1 MGWCVSLNLDFGC
14 TLKPEIVQGQRRS
27 AFTADLVVIWWLS
40 LAATCC
46 RMRGSGKARHVGY
59 ESGILVFLG
68 IFPSCRLERMDNF
81 TTREILHRHI
91 PRRERNPKINTK
103 YHLYCIVISYF
114 NFNLLY
120 SSCFAQAVHWD
131 FHVSSSPTKAYS
143 KPESP
148 ACRTAGRLHESCK
161 MLRSM
166 LDGHSDFRW
175 FSFVYNTHPAIAI
188 GCSSFQSNLERA
200 VNTSIL
206 KTLRDINPLLTWEAA
221 RHLPQY
227 VESPQP

>member
-1 MGWCVSLNLDFGC
+1 MRVIKSGFWLHPQTRNI
-14 TLKPEIVQGQRRS
+14 TR
-27 AFTADLVVIWWLS
+27 TAQISFHSRPSSYMMAIACSYMLS
-40 LAATCC
+40 HERL
-46 RMRGSGKARHVGY
+46 RQNVGY

-103 YHLYCIVISYF
+103 YYLYCIVISYF

-227 VESPQP
+227 VENPQA